1 MKTLLL
7 PKRFVCFLRWV
18 LSIALPLLII
28 CQVCRASES
37 LAVEVNAGSEIL
49 IGEYTDQITA
59 VAAFKGIPYAAPP
72 VEERRWKAPEQHK
85 PRAGKQ
91 LATRFA
97 DACFQD
103 NYNTQWYQ
111 RVGAAFGVSP
121 EVFTDPS
128 FSEDCLYL
136 NIWTPSLSKGKKLPV
151 MVWIHGGSN
160 KAGWSYE
167 QNYIGTKLAH
177 QGQVIVVS
185 IAYRLGVFG
194 FFSHPELIQNNAPA
208 NFGLLDQIEALKWIN
223 KNVEQ
228 FGGDSSNITLFGES
242 AGAANIG
249 NLILSP
255 LADGLFQRAISQ
267 SGGFQLWNNVE
278 LKNQQTFG
286 HDLANSLNITDRSLS
301 TLKKESATV
310 LFNKAK
316 QDFPEYYY
324 GASVD
329 GHVLPDTAL
338 NLLFNR
344 KLQIDLLIGNN
355 QDEWLM
361 YLDNSPE
368 KLAKMIK
375 SYPKE
380 IQNVLKERAQQEQ
393 SIARGHDQASTLID
407 MVCPGYAYAQQIV
420 KSDNRAYIY
429 RFKRVRTGKGGEQL
443 QAYHGAEIPYV
454 FDSHDD
460 WLTTDKEDKALTTA
474 MVRYW
479 TNFAKNG
486 DPNDP
491 KSTDLPNWPQFDEK
505 DPKVLALSAHISVI
519 AAPDFSN
526 CRKIFPVLQQNSKK
540 RIIEEN

>member
-1 MKTLLL
+1 MNTSLLS
-7 PKRFVCFLRWV
+7 KRFICFLGWG
-18 LSIALPLLII
+18 LLISLLFTI
-28 CQVCRASES
+28 ASQVSYASEPIS
-37 LAVEVNAGSEIL
+37 IEVSAGNEIL
-49 IGEYTDQITA
+49 IGQYADQSEN

-72 VEERRWKAPEQHK
+72 VNQRRWQAPEKHQ
-85 PRAGKQ
+85 PRPGKQ
-91 LATRFA
+91 LATDFA

-111 RVGAAFGVSP
+111 KVGKAFGASP
-121 EVFTDPS
+121 DIFTDPN

-136 NIWTPSLSKGKKLPV
+136 NVWTPSLHQDKKLPV

-167 QNYIGTKLAH
+167 ANYIGAKLAQ

-194 FFSHPELIQNNAPA
+194 FFSHPELTQSTAPA
-208 NFGLLDQIEALKWIN
+208 NFGLLDQIEALNWIN
-223 KNVEQ
+223 KNIAQ

-267 SGGFQLWNNVE
+267 SGGFQLWNNAD
-278 LKNQQTFG
+278 LKSQQTFG
-286 HDLANSLNITDRSLS
+286 HDLATSLDMTDSSLS
-301 TLKKESATV
+301 TLKNTSAKV

-316 QDFPEYYY
+316 QDFSEYYY
-324 GASVD
+324 GAAVD
-329 GHVLPDTAL
+329 GHVLPDEAL
-338 NLLFNR
+338 NLLFKQ
-344 KLQIDLLIGNN
+344 KLKVDLLIGSN

-368 KLAKMIK
+368 KLAQMIN

-380 IQNVLKERAQQEQ
+380 IQGILKKRAQQEP
-393 SIARGHDQASTLID
+393 SIARGHDQASTLMD
-407 MVCPGYAYAQQIV
+407 MVCPGYAYAQQIA
-420 KSDNRAYIY
+420 KSAKRAYIY
-429 RFKRVRTGKGGEQL
+429 RFKRVRTGTGGEKL

-454 FDSHDD
+454 FNTHDD
-460 WLTTDKEDKALTTA
+460 WLTTNEYDAILTTA
-474 MVRYW
+474 MIRYW

-486 DPNDP
+486 DPNDE
-491 KSTDLPNWPQFDEK
+491 KSTDLPIWPQFDEN
-505 DPKVLALSAHISVI
+505 DPKVLALSEQISVI
-519 AAPDFSN
+519 AAPDFSI
-526 CRKIFPVLQQNSKK
+526 CQKILPFLKQNSKK
-540 RIIEEN
+540 L

>member
-7 PKRFVCFLRWV
+7 PKRLICFLSWG
-18 LSIALPLLII
+18 LTIALSLLII
-28 CQVCRASES
+28 CQSCRANES
-37 LAVEVNAGSEIL
+37 VVVELSAGSEIL
-49 IGEYTDQITA
+49 IGQYTDQTMA

-72 VEERRWKAPEQHK
+72 VAERRWEAPAKHQ

-91 LATRFA
+91 LATKFTN
-97 DACFQD
+97 ACFQD

-111 RVGAAFGVSP
+111 RVGEAFGVPP
-121 EVFTDPS
+121 EEFTDPN

-136 NIWTPSLSKGKKLPV
+136 NIWTPSLSKDKKLPV

-167 QNYIGTKLAH
+167 PNYIGTKLAQ

-194 FFSHPELIQNNAPA
+194 FFSHPELIQSNAPA

-267 SGGFQLWNNVE
+267 SGGFQLWNNIE
-278 LKNQQTFG
+278 LKKQQTFG
-286 HDLANSLNITDRSLS
+286 HDLANALDMSDGSLS

-316 QDFPEYYY
+316 QGFPDYYY

-338 NLLFNR
+338 NLLFSR
-344 KLQIDLLIGNN
+344 KLQVDLLIGSN

-368 KLAKMIK
+368 KLSQMIN

-380 IQNVLKERAQQEQ
+380 IQNILKERAQQEQ
-393 SIARGHDQASTLID
+393 SVAHGHDQASTLID
-407 MVCPGYAYAQQIV
+407 MVCPGYAYAQQII
-420 KSDNRAYIY
+420 KSDKRAYIY
-429 RFKRVRTGKGGEQL
+429 RFKRVRTGKGGVQL

-460 WLTTDKEDKALTTA
+460 WLTTDKDDKALTTA

-491 KSTDLPNWPQFDEK
+491 KSIDLPNWPQFDEK
-505 DPKVLALSAHISVI
+505 DPKVLALSAQISTI
-519 AAPDFSN
+519 AAPDLLN
-526 CRKIFPVLQQNSKK
+526 CRKIFPILKQNSRKQ
-540 RIIEEN
+540 E

>member
-1 MKTLLL
+1 MNTLLL
-7 PKRFVCFLRWV
+7 SKRFICFLGWG
-18 LSIALPLLII
+18 LLISLPFTI
-28 CQVCRASES
+28 ASQVCYASEPIS
-37 LAVEVNAGSEIL
+37 IEVTAGNEIL
-49 IGEYTDQITA
+49 IGQYVDQSKN

-72 VEERRWKAPEQHK
+72 VNQRRWQAPEKHQ
-85 PRAGKQ
+85 PRSGKQ
-91 LATRFA
+91 LATHFA

-111 RVGAAFGVSP
+111 KVGKAFGASP
-121 EVFTDPS
+121 EIFTDPT

-136 NIWTPSLSKGKKLPV
+136 NVWTPSLHKDKKLPV

-167 QNYIGTKLAH
+167 ANYIGAKLAQ

-194 FFSHPELIQNNAPA
+194 FFSHPELTQSTAPA
-208 NFGLLDQIEALKWIN
+208 NFGLLDQIEALNWIN
-223 KNVEQ
+223 NNIAQ

-267 SGGFQLWNNVE
+267 SGGFQLWNNAD
-278 LKNQQTFG
+278 LKSQQTFG
-286 HDLANSLNITDRSLS
+286 HELATSLDMTDSSLS
-301 TLKKESATV
+301 MLKKISAKI

-316 QDFPEYYY
+316 QDFSEYYY
-324 GASVD
+324 GAAVD

-338 NLLFNR
+338 NLLFKQ
-344 KLQIDLLIGNN
+344 KLKVDLLIGSN

-368 KLAKMIK
+368 KLAQMIN

-380 IQNVLKERAQQEQ
+380 IQGILKKRAQQEP
-393 SIARGHDQASTLID
+393 SIARGHDQASTLMD
-407 MVCPGYAYAQQIV
+407 MVCPGYAYAQQIA
-420 KSDNRAYIY
+420 KSDKRAYIY
-429 RFKRVRTGKGGEQL
+429 RFKRVRTGTGGDKL

-454 FDSHDD
+454 FNTHDD
-460 WLTTDKEDKALTTA
+460 WLTTNKDDAILTTA
-474 MVRYW
+474 MIKYW

-486 DPNDP
+486 DPNDD
-491 KSTDLPNWPQFDEK
+491 KSTDLRIWPQFDEN
-505 DPKVLALSAHISVI
+505 DPKVLALSDQISVI
-519 AAPDFSN
+519 AAPDLSI
-526 CRKIFPVLQQNSKK
+526 CLKILPFLKQNSKK
-540 RIIEEN
+540 R

>member
-1 MKTLLL
+1 MKTSLL
-7 PKRFVCFLRWV
+7 PKRLICFLRWG
-18 LSIALPLLII
+18 LSISLSLLII

-37 LAVEVNAGSEIL
+37 VAVELTAGNEIL
-49 IGEYTDQITA
+49 IGQYTDQTRTI
-59 VAAFKGIPYAAPP
+59 AAFKGIPYAAPP
-72 VEERRWKAPEQHK
+72 VEARRWQAPEKHQ

-97 DACFQD
+97 KACFQD

-111 RVGAAFGVSP
+111 KVGKAFGVAP
-121 EVFTDPS
+121 ELFTDPN

-136 NIWTPSLSKGKKLPV
+136 NIWTPSLHKDKKLPV

-167 QNYIGTKLAH
+167 QNYIGTQLAQ

-194 FFSHPELIQNNAPA
+194 FISHPELSQNNAPA

-223 KNVEQ
+223 NNIDQ

-255 LADGLFQRAISQ
+255 PADGLFHRAISQ
-267 SGGFQLWNNVE
+267 SGGFQLWNNADLE
-278 LKNQQTFG
+278 SQQTFG
-286 HDLANSLNITDRSLS
+286 HDLATSLDITDGSLS
-301 TLKKESATV
+301 TLKKESAEV

-329 GHVLPDTAL
+329 GFVLPDTAL
-338 NLLFNR
+338 NLLFSR
-344 KLQIDLLIGNN
+344 KLTVDLLIGSN

-361 YLDNSPE
+361 YLDNSSE
-368 KLAKMIK
+368 KLTEMIN

-380 IQNVLKERAQQEQ
+380 IQYILRKRAQQEH
-393 SIARGHDQASTLID
+393 SIAQGHDQASTLID
-407 MVCPGYAYAQQIV
+407 MVCPGYAFAQQIV
-420 KSDNRAYIY
+420 KSDKRAYIY
-429 RFKRVRTGKGGEQL
+429 RFKRVRTGKGGNQL
-443 QAYHGAEIPYV
+443 QAYHGAEIPYI
-454 FDSHDD
+454 FNSHDD
-460 WLTTDKEDKALTTA
+460 WLTTNKEDQTLTTA
-474 MVRYW
+474 MIRYW

-486 DPNDP
+486 NPNDP
-491 KSTDLPNWPQFDEK
+491 QSTDLPNWPEFDEN
-505 DPKVLALSAHISVI
+505 DPKVLALSEKISVI

-526 CRKIFPVLQQNSKK
+526 CRKIFPVLRHKLNK
-540 RIIEEN
+540 

>member
-1 MKTLLL
+1 MIKTSLL
-7 PKRFVCFLRWV
+7 PNSSMCFLGQ
-18 LSIALPLLII
+18 ALTITMSLLIF
-28 CQVCRASES
+28 CQVCGATES
-37 LAVEVNAGSEIL
+37 ISVEVSAGNEIL
-49 IGEYTDQITA
+49 IGQYTDQTMA

-72 VEERRWKAPEQHK
+72 VEDRRWQAPEKHQ

-91 LATRFA
+91 LATQFA
-97 DACFQD
+97 PACFQD
-103 NYNTQWYQ
+103 SYNTQWYQ
-111 RVGAAFGVSP
+111 QVGAAFGVSS

-136 NIWTPSLSKGKKLPV
+136 NIWTPLLSKDKKLPV

-167 QNYIGTKLAH
+167 QNYIGAKLAQ
-177 QGQVIVVS
+177 QGEVIVVS

-223 KNVEQ
+223 KNIEQ

-255 LADGLFQRAISQ
+255 LADDLFQRAISQ
-267 SGGFQLWNNVE
+267 SGGFQLWNNVF
-278 LKNQQTFG
+278 LKKQQTFG
-286 HDLANSLNITDRSLS
+286 HDLANSLNMTDRSLS

-316 QDFPEYYY
+316 QDFPEYYF

-344 KLQIDLLIGNN
+344 KLKVDLLIGSN

-368 KLAKMIK
+368 KLTQMIN
-375 SYPKE
+375 SYPEE
-380 IQNVLKERAQQEQ
+380 IQNVLKDRAQQEQ
-393 SIARGHDQASTLID
+393 SIAHGHDQASTLID

-420 KSDNRAYIY
+420 RSDKRAYIY
-429 RFKRVRTGKGGEQL
+429 RFKRVRTGKGGDQL

-460 WLTTDKEDKALTTA
+460 WLTTNKDDTALTKA

-479 TNFAKNG
+479 TNFAKSG

-491 KSTDLPNWPQFDEK
+491 TSTDLPNWPQFDEK
-505 DPKVLALSAHISVI
+505 DPKVLALSTHISAI

-526 CRKIFPVLQQNSKK
+526 CQKIFPVLQQNAKK
-540 RIIEEN
+540 QE

>member
-1 MKTLLL
+1 MKTSLL
-7 PKRFVCFLRWV
+7 PKKFICFLGWGLTV
-18 LSIALPLLII
+18 SLHLLII
-28 CQVCRASES
+28 CPVSRASES
-37 LAVEVNAGSEIL
+37 VSVEITAGNEIL
-49 IGEYTDQITA
+49 IGQYTDQTMAI
-59 VAAFKGIPYAAPP
+59 AAFKGIPYAAPP
-72 VEERRWKAPEQHK
+72 VEERRWQAPQKHQ
-85 PRAGKQ
+85 PRTGKQ
-91 LATRFA
+91 LATKFA
-97 DACFQD
+97 NACYQD

-111 RVGAAFGVSP
+111 KVGKAFGVAP
-121 EVFTDPS
+121 EMFIDPN

-136 NIWTPSLSKGKKLPV
+136 NIWTPSLHKNKKLPV

-160 KAGWSYE
+160 KAGWSFE
-167 QNYIGTKLAH
+167 QNYIGTQLAQ

-194 FFSHPELIQNNAPA
+194 FISHPELTQNNTPA

-223 KNVEQ
+223 KHIEQ

-255 LADGLFQRAISQ
+255 PADGLFQRAISQ
-267 SGGFQLWNNVE
+267 SGGFQLWNNAD
-278 LKNQQTFG
+278 LKSQQTFG
-286 HDLANSLNITDRSLS
+286 HDLAIALDMTDNSLT
-301 TLKKESATV
+301 TLKKESAKV

-329 GHVLPDTAL
+329 GYVLPDTAL
-338 NLLFNR
+338 NLLFSS
-344 KLQIDLLIGNN
+344 KLSVDLLIGSN

-368 KLAKMIK
+368 KLTEMIN

-380 IQNVLKERAQQEQ
+380 IHHILKNRAQQEQ
-393 SIARGHDQASTLID
+393 SIAQGHDQASTLID

-420 KSDNRAYIY
+420 KSNKRAYIY
-429 RFKRVRTGKGGEQL
+429 RFKQVRSGKGGNQL

-454 FDSHDD
+454 FNSHDD
-460 WLTTDKEDKALTTA
+460 WLTTNKEDQALTTA
-474 MVRYW
+474 MIRYW

-491 KSTDLPNWPQFDEK
+491 KFTDLPNWPQFDEN
-505 DPKVLALSAHISVI
+505 DPKVLALSEKTSVI

-526 CRKIFPVLQQNSKK
+526 CQKIFPVLTAKLKK
-540 RIIEEN
+540 QEK

>member
-1 MKTLLL
+1 MNSSLLS
-7 PKRFVCFLRWV
+7 KRFICFLRWG
-18 LSIALPLLII
+18 LLIFLPFTI
-28 CQVCRASES
+28 ASQVCHASEPIS
-37 LAVEVNAGSEIL
+37 LEVSAGNEIL
-49 IGEYTDQITA
+49 IGHYADQTKN

-72 VEERRWKAPEQHK
+72 INQRRWQAPEK
-85 PRAGKQ
+85 PQPRPGKQ
-91 LATRFA
+91 LATHFA

-111 RVGAAFGVSP
+111 KVGKAFGASP
-121 EVFTDPS
+121 EIFTDPT

-136 NIWTPSLSKGKKLPV
+136 NVWTPSLHKDQKLPV

-167 QNYIGTKLAH
+167 ANYIGAKLAQ

-194 FFSHPELIQNNAPA
+194 FFSHPELTQSTAPA
-208 NFGLLDQIEALKWIN
+208 NFGLLDQIEALNWIN
-223 KNVEQ
+223 KNIEQ

-267 SGGFQLWNNVE
+267 SGGFQLSNNAD
-278 LKNQQTFG
+278 LKSQQTFG
-286 HDLANSLNITDRSLS
+286 HDLANSLDMTDSSLS
-301 TLKKESATV
+301 MLKKTSAKI

-316 QDFPEYYY
+316 QDFSEYYY
-324 GASVD
+324 GAAVD
-329 GHVLPDTAL
+329 GHVLSDTAL
-338 NLLFNR
+338 NLLFKTR
-344 KLQIDLLIGNN
+344 LKVDLLIGSN

-368 KLAKMIK
+368 KLAQMIN

-380 IQNVLKERAQQEQ
+380 IQGILKKRAQQEP
-393 SIARGHDQASTLID
+393 SIARGHDQASTLMD
-407 MVCPGYAYAQQIV
+407 MVCPGYAYAQQIA
-420 KSDNRAYIY
+420 KADKRAYIY
-429 RFKRVRTGKGGEQL
+429 RFKRVRTGTGGDKL

-454 FDSHDD
+454 FNTHDD
-460 WLTTDKEDKALTTA
+460 WLTTNQDDEMLTTA
-474 MVRYW
+474 MIRYW

-486 DPNDP
+486 DPNDE
-491 KSTDLPNWPQFDEK
+491 KSTALPNWPQFDEN
-505 DPKVLALSAHISVI
+505 DPKVLALSEQISVI
-519 AAPDFSN
+519 AAPDFSI
-526 CRKIFPVLQQNSKK
+526 CQKILPFLKLNSKK
-540 RIIEEN
+540 L

>member
-1 MKTLLL
+1 MNTSLLY
-7 PKRFVCFLRWV
+7 KKFMCFLRWGLFTS
-18 LSIALPLLII
+18 LSFTIAG
-28 CQVCRASES
+28 QVCRASEPIS
-37 LAVEVNAGSEIL
+37 VEVTAGNEIL
-49 IGEYTDQITA
+49 IGQYTDQTKKIA
-59 VAAFKGIPYAAPP
+59 SFKGIPYAAPP
-72 VEERRWKAPEQHK
+72 VNVLRWQAPEK
-85 PRAGKQ
+85 PQPRSGKQ
-91 LATRFA
+91 LATSFA
-97 DACFQD
+97 NACFQD
-103 NYNTQWYQ
+103 NYNTLWYQ
-111 RVGAAFGVSP
+111 QVGKAFGAGP
-121 EVFTDPS
+121 ELFTDPN

-136 NIWTPSLSKGKKLPV
+136 NIWTPSLSKDKKLPV

-167 QNYIGTKLAH
+167 QNYIGAKLAQ

-185 IAYRLGVFG
+185 IGYRLGVFG

-208 NFGLLDQIEALKWIN
+208 NFALLDQIEALTWIN
-223 KNVEQ
+223 KNVDQ
-228 FGGDSSNITLFGES
+228 FAGDSSNITLFGES

-267 SGGFQLWNNVE
+267 SGGFQLWNNIE
-278 LKNQQTFG
+278 LKNQQVFG
-286 HDLANSLNITDRSLS
+286 HELANSLDMTDSSLA
-301 TLKKESATV
+301 TLKKVSAKL

-338 NLLFNR
+338 NLLFSR
-344 KLQIDLLIGNN
+344 KLQVDLLIGSN

-368 KLAKMIK
+368 KLTQMIN

-380 IQNVLKERAQQEQ
+380 IRDLLKERAQQEQ
-393 SIARGHDQASTLID
+393 SIVHGHDQASTLID

-420 KSDNRAYIY
+420 KSDKRAYIY
-429 RFKRVRTGKGGEQL
+429 RFKRVRTGQGGDQL

-460 WLTTDKEDKALTTA
+460 WLTTNKDDEALTKA
-474 MVRYW
+474 MISYW

-491 KSTDLPNWPQFDEK
+491 KSTDLPAWPQFDEN
-505 DPKVLALSAHISVI
+505 DPKVLALSAQITAI

-526 CRKIFPVLQQNSKK
+526 CQKIFPVLKQSLKK
-540 RIIEEN
+540 QK

>member
-1 MKTLLL
+1 MMKTLPLH
-7 PKRFVCFLRWV
+7 KRFVCFLRWV
-18 LSIALPLLII
+18 LIIIVLPLLII
-28 CQVCRASES
+28 FQACRANES
-37 LAVEVNAGSEIL
+37 IAVEVNVGNEIL
-49 IGEYTDQITA
+49 LGEYTDQTGT
-59 VAAFKGIPYAAPP
+59 VVAFKGIPYAAPP
-72 VEERRWKAPEQHK
+72 TEERRWKAPQKHL

-97 DACFQD
+97 HACFQD

-111 RVGAAFGVSP
+111 QVGAAFGVSP
-121 EVFTDPS
+121 EVFTDPN

-136 NIWTPSLSKGKKLPV
+136 NIWTPSLSKDKKLPV

-167 QNYIGTKLAH
+167 PNYIGTKLAH

-194 FFSHPELIQNNAPA
+194 FFSHPELIQDNAPA

-223 KNVEQ
+223 KNIEQ

-286 HDLANSLNITDRSLS
+286 HALANSLNMTDRSL
-301 TLKKESATV
+301 TALKKESATV

-338 NLLFNR
+338 NILFSR
-344 KLQIDLLIGNN
+344 KLQVDLLIGSN

-368 KLAKMIK
+368 KLTKMINY
-375 SYPKE
+375 YPNE
-380 IQNVLKERAQQEQ
+380 IQNILKERAQQEQ
-393 SIARGHDQASTLID
+393 SIAHGHDQTSTLID

-420 KSDNRAYIY
+420 KSDKRAFIY
-429 RFKRVRTGKGGEQL
+429 RFKRVRIGNGGEQL

-460 WLTTDKEDKALTTA
+460 WLTTNKEDKALTMA
-474 MVRYW
+474 MLRYW
-479 TNFAKNG
+479 TNFAKYG

-491 KSTDLPNWPQFDEK
+491 KPTDLPNWPQFDEN
-505 DPKVLALSAHISVI
+505 DPKVLALSAPISVI

-526 CRKIFPVLQQNSKK
+526 CLKIFPVLQQNSKK
-540 RIIEEN
+540 

>member
-1 MKTLLL
+1 MKKTLLI
-7 PKRFVCFLRWV
+7 KRLNRFIRWG
-18 LSIALPLLII
+18 LTFSLPLLLI

-37 LAVEVNAGSEIL
+37 ISVEISAGNEIL
-49 IGEYTDQITA
+49 IGQYTDQTMAI
-59 VAAFKGIPYAAPP
+59 AAFKGIPYAAPP
-72 VEERRWKAPEQHK
+72 VKERRWQAPGKHQ
-85 PRAGKQ
+85 PRTGKQ
-91 LATRFA
+91 LATSFA
-97 DACFQD
+97 NACFQD

-111 RVGAAFGVSP
+111 KVGKAFGVGP
-121 EVFTDPS
+121 ELFSDPN

-136 NIWTPSLSKGKKLPV
+136 NVWTPLLLESKKLPV

-167 QNYIGTKLAH
+167 KNYIGTQLAQ

-194 FFSHPELIQNNAPA
+194 FMSHPELSQNTAPA

-223 KNVEQ
+223 KNIEQ

-255 LADGLFQRAISQ
+255 QADGLFQRAISQ
-267 SGGFQLWNNVE
+267 SGGFQLWNNAD
-278 LKNQQTFG
+278 LISQQTFG
-286 HDLANSLNITDRSLS
+286 QDLATSLNMTDDSLS
-301 TLKKESATV
+301 TLRKAPAKV
-310 LFNKAK
+310 IFNKAK

-324 GASVD
+324 GATVD
-329 GHVLPDTAL
+329 GYVLPDTAL
-338 NLLFNR
+338 NLLFSS
-344 KLQIDLLIGNN
+344 KLKVDLLIGSN

-361 YLDNSPE
+361 YLDNSPV
-368 KLAKMIK
+368 KLTEMIN

-380 IQNVLKERAQQEQ
+380 IQNILKTRAEHEQ
-393 SIARGHDQASTLID
+393 SIAQGHDQASTLID

-420 KSDNRAYIY
+420 KSNKRAYIY
-429 RFKRVRTGKGGEQL
+429 RFKRVRSGQGGNQL

-460 WLTTDKEDKALTTA
+460 WLTSNKEDQALTSA
-474 MVRYW
+474 MIKYW

-486 DPNDP
+486 DPNDLE
-491 KSTDLPNWPQFDEK
+491 STDLPNWPQFEEN
-505 DPKVLALSAHISVI
+505 DPQVLALSEKISAI
-519 AAPDFSN
+519 AAPDYAN
-526 CRKIFPVLQQNSKK
+526 CQKIFPVLKQNLKK
-540 RIIEEN
+540 